1 LPDLDCSAK
10 PELSAKLIRNMEA
23 IGIKNIVLTPHF
35 YPDANS
41 NVEGFLTRR
50 NKNVEKLRAALEV
63 EGVTDIRLT
72 VGAEV
77 LLCPGLENLE
87 GLKKLCLGETNSI
100 LIEMPD
106 LPWSDDLLESL
117 ERIKKVL
124 GLEVVIAHV
133 DRYGKSLAESLISRG
148 YKVQVNADS
157 TVSFSMKRTV
167 CGWVKDGYVYALGS
181 DKHVHS
187 NNKALVYKEFPKAAK
202 ILSKYADTINSRSL
216 ALIGQ

>member
-10 PELSAKLIRNMEA
+10 PELSAKLISNMEA

-87 GLKKLCLGETNSI
+87 GLEKLCLGETNSI

-148 YKVQVNADS
+148 YNVQVNADS

-167 CGWVKDGYVYALGS
+167 CG
-181 DKHVHS
+181 
-187 NNKALVYKEFPKAAK
+187 
-202 ILSKYADTINSRSL
+202 
-216 ALIGQ
+216 